1 MTLIKSR
8 HCSVIKKGLSL
19 FIILSTILTSAL
31 SFADSYV
38 KPNDVGNTYDLTH
51 YSKAFV
57 LTDVD
62 NNYNLF
68 AYNISQKHGIASLTK
83 LMTLSIVFD
92 ELDAG
97 HLNLNDMVIISPHAL
112 SQDGNGLK
120 LHVGDS
126 VSVDDLIHG
135 MLICSS
141 NDAAVALA
149 EHISGSEPAFVER
162 MNQKAQDLNMKS
174 VSFINASGLTA
185 YDADDTPLPDQ
196 NEMNIEDLLSLSQL
210 LLETHP
216 ELLEI
221 TDAESWMIESKQL
234 VKKNTNTLLETIPEV
249 NGFKTGFTYYAGYCQ
264 ITTASIDFGKANTD
278 VINDLTHQF
287 NSVSPQ
293 KDMIAIVLGAS
304 SKYRRNNISS
314 TLIQYVKNNCAL
326 YGLTDEN
333 TPIYTNAITL
343 PLNYGLFPSET
354 VSIAYPSSS
363 NIQYSIVY
371 NPYWARSP
379 QFTSLLPVGKI
390 VFYENDQYLLSVDL
404 IIKELSH
411 Y

>member
-19 FIILSTILTSAL
+19 LIILSTFLTGTL
-31 SFADSYV
+31 TFADTYV
-38 KPNDVGNTYDLTH
+38 KPEDLGSTYDLTH

-57 LTDVD
+57 LTDVE

-68 AYNISQKHGIASLTK
+68 AYNISQTHGIASLTK
-83 LMTLSIVFD
+83 LMTLSIVLD
-92 ELDAG
+92 EIDAG
-97 HLNLNDMVIISPHAL
+97 HLHMDDMVMISPHAL

-162 MNQKAQDLNMKS
+162 MNQKAKDLNLNS

-185 YDADDTPLPDQ
+185 YDEDDNPLPDQ
-196 NEMNIEDLLSLSQL
+196 NKMSIKDLLLLSQR

-221 TDAESWMIESKQL
+221 TDTESWTLDSKQV
-234 VKKNTNTLLETIPEV
+234 VKKNTNALLETIPEV

-278 VINDLTHQF
+278 VIDDLTHQF
-287 NSVSPQ
+287 NAVSPQ

-304 SKYRRNNISS
+304 SKYRKNNISS
-314 TLIQYVKNNCAL
+314 TLIQYVKNECSL
-326 YGLTDEN
+326 YGLTNEN
-333 TPIYTNAITL
+333 TPIYSNTIAL

-371 NPYWARSP
+371 IPYWARSP
-379 QFTSLLPVGKI
+379 QFTSRLPVGKI
-390 VFYENDQYLLSVDL
+390 VFYDDHQYLLSVDL